1 MVVIKEAKLV
11 LRTGLLTKI
20 SNKSTTTSIQNVR
33 FNVMINEIYYLPNVL
48 SSTSF
53 RCFSSLNAFNSSKLD
68 FPLPF
73 V

>member
-1 MVVIKEAKLV
+1 MKNRASKHYDM
-11 LRTGLLTKI
+11 
-20 SNKSTTTSIQNVR
+20 KSLR
-33 FNVMINEIYYLPNVL
+33 FNKMINEFYYLPNVL

-73 V
+73 VCDSKHFGLKYE